1 MSFADELRNAPAER
15 ERAEKQRQQQE
26 LNQQKSDWL
35 AMVNEWYKYIK
46 AACKRAAEDGLTSR
60 TVYFE
65 FFVRDLDEAYGSAPD
80 WLASVDS
87 RIRTSLNPL
96 HPEMLQIC
104 LTKED
109 AEDIETIIRKRFELE
124 GLSTEFQR
132 KEYKKYKYE
141 RVFVKRSDGE
151 RAAAS
156 ILNSILPSNT
166 FGLKEDEGSYKNKT
180 KLEGYRYGLSV
191 TVSW

>member
-15 ERAEKQRQQQE
+15 ERAEEQKRQEE

-35 AMVNEWYKYIK
+35 SVVNEWYKYIK
-46 AACKRAAEDGLTSR
+46 EDCKKAAEDGRTSR
-60 TVYFE
+60 TVSFE
-65 FFVRDLDEAYGSAPD
+65 SFVQNLDEVYGPAPGWFVR
-80 WLASVDS
+80 VDS
-87 RIRTSLNPL
+87 RIRASLNPL

-124 GLSTEFQR
+124 GLSTEFQK